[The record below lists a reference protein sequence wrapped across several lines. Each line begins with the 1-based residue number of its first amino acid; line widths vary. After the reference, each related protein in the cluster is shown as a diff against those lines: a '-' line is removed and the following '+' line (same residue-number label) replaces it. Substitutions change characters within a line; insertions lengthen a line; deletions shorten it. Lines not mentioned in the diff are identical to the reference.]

1 MKPFLPLYQGRPG
14 NLAGF
19 FARGSDENLIVLNL
33 PGSDEDFSGMD
44 VIFHEY
50 AGIMSLT
57 NFWVVGTPRC
67 GVPVRQDGTSVKNAR
82 FSVA

>member
-1 MKPFLPLYQGRPG
+1 MIGIAKIIRV
-14 NLAGF
+14 N
-19 FARGSDENLIVLNL
+19 S
-33 PGSDEDFSGMD
+33 
-44 VIFHEY
+44 
-50 AGIMSLT
+50 GIMSLT

>member
-1 MKPFLPLYQGRPG
+1 
-14 NLAGF
+14 
-19 FARGSDENLIVLNL
+19 
-33 PGSDEDFSGMD
+33 
-44 VIFHEY
+44 
-50 AGIMSLT
+50 MSLT